1 MFIISGLVYL
11 QWKGAASLALLLF
24 LFAGLT
30 DWLDGYI
37 ARRYNLISN
46 FGKLMDA
53 LADKVI
59 VVGMFITLLA
69 TGLLPGWTVW
79 LVLLIVSREFLVT
92 GMRLIAAGKG
102 LVLEAEAAGKHK
114 TVVQIISI
122 SVLLLVPVLKRDIGL
137 FVGPISNTSVALVGN
152 FGLGLFIIASLLT
165 IISGLRYLAKYWAV
179 MFEAQV

>member
-1 MFIISGLVYL
+1 M
-11 QWKGAASLALLLF
+11 LF

-37 ARRYNLISN
+37 ARKYNLTSN

-69 TGLLPGWTVW
+69 TGLLPWWTVW

-114 TVVQIISI
+114 TVVQIICI
-122 SVLLLVPVLKRDIGL
+122 SVLLLDPVLQRDVGFLIGP
-137 FVGPISNTSVALVGN
+137 VSDSSIALVGKV
-152 FGLGLFIIASLLT
+152 GLGLFILASLLT
-165 IISGLRYLAKYWAV
+165 LFSGLRYLAKYWAV
-179 MFEAQV
+179 MFEAQA

>member
-11 QWKGAASLALLLF
+11 QWTGSASLALLLF

-37 ARRYNLISN
+37 ARKYNMISN

-59 VVGMFITLLA
+59 VVGMLIALLGK
-69 TGLLPGWTVW
+69 GLLPWWTVW

-102 LVLEAEAAGKHK
+102 LVLEAEATGKHK
-114 TVVQIISI
+114 TVVQIICI
-122 SVLLLVPVLKRDIGL
+122 SVLLLVPVLERDVGL
-137 FVGPISNTSVALVGN
+137 VVGPVSDSSIAFVGH
-152 FGLGLFIIASLLT
+152 FGVGLFIIASLLT
-165 IISGLRYLAKYWAV
+165 ILSGLRYLAKYWAV